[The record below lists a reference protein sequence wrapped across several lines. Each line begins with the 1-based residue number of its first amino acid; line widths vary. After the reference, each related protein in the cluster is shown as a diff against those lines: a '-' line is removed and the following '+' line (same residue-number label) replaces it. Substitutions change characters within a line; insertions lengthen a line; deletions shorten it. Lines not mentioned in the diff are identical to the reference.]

1 MPYDNYK
8 MCLTPALY
16 QLSSSEAS
24 YCRFL
29 YWVEKVKVCLDVSDR
44 RILWILLGRSSQKQT
59 AVIKYSLD
67 GNSPSYV
74 TVKNKP
80 VMQPLCKRSTESFR
94 APSLTLEVSL
104 GKSRTLLFL
113 FFFFFLHFFT
123 AASTCSNDDSYLF
136 IFFLSG
142 PSSVCVWAI
151 SFLLLSV
158 YLEHKLFA
166 AAVMVLIAMW
176 RKCSKNNWL

>member
-113 FFFFFLHFFT
+113 FFFSFSTFLRQHLLV
-123 AASTCSNDDSYLF
+123 AMMILIYLF
-136 IFFLSG
+136 FFYQDLHQSVSG
-142 PSSVCVWAI
+142 PFPFFCCPFTWSISSLQLQSW
-151 SFLLLSV
+151 F
-158 YLEHKLFA
+158 
-166 AAVMVLIAMW
+166 
-176 RKCSKNNWL
+176 